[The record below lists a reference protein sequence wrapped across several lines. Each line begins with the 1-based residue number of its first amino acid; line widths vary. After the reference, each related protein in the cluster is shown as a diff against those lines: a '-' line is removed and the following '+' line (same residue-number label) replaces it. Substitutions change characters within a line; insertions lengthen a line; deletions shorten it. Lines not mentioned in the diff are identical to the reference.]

1 MRVLVTGASGFIG
14 PHVVVELVAA
24 GHRVATL
31 HRGPALAVEGVE
43 HTAADVLSE
52 SARAAAHAA
61 DAVVHLAGQGDVQ
74 ASFTRPFEYNRL
86 NALGTLNVLE
96 GARGSGAHVALAS
109 TQRVYRASDGPL
121 KEDAPLEPTD
131 PYAVSKLIAER
142 WCRMYAEL
150 LDVPTTVV
158 RLFSV
163 YGPGQVG
170 QGTSGVVSIFLARA
184 LRNEPLV
191 VQAVQRRDLTD
202 VSDVARGIRLAI
214 EQPPPAG
221 GSGVPPASAAGA
233 RPASPP
239 GGTSAVPGARVYNLA
254 TGVGTTLEE
263 LARLVCQVVDSRSAI
278 VPPDNSA
285 VEGDRVADVSRARV
299 DLGYLPTVSL
309 EDGLRRMV
317 SWAREHPAPPP
328 GR

>member
-1 MRVLVTGASGFIG
+1 MRLLVTGASGFIG
-14 PHVVVELVAA
+14 PHVVAELVGA

-31 HRGPALAVEGVE
+31 HRGPALAVAGVE

-52 SARAAAHAA
+52 PARAAAHAA
-61 DAVVHLAGQGDVQ
+61 DAIVHLAGQGDVQ
-74 ASFTRPFEYNRL
+74 ASFSRPFEYNRL

-96 GARGSGAHVALAS
+96 GARGSGAHVVMAS
-109 TQRVYRASDGPL
+109 TQRVYRASDGRL
-121 KEDAPLEPTD
+121 EEEAPLEPID
-131 PYAVSKLIAER
+131 PYAVSKLVAER

-150 LDVPTTVV
+150 LGVPTTVV

-214 EQPPPAG
+214 EQP
-221 GSGVPPASAAGA
+221 
-233 RPASPP
+233 
-239 GGTSAVPGARVYNLA
+239 SAVPVARVYNLA

-278 VPPDNSA
+278 VPPGTSA
-285 VEGDRVADVSRARV
+285 AEGDRVADVRRARI
-299 DLGYLPTVSL
+299 DLGYLPEVSL

-317 SWAREHPAPPP
+317 AWARERPAPAP
-328 GR
+328 GDDP